1 MPSSLSALRLATFA
15 PELTFMGA
23 LPASTCRSRA
33 VAAAFVELL
42 SISRLAPATLPT
54 SLLAGENGTVV
65 AAGGRRVYD
74 ERAKLPEGTT
84 MKPSGKLLAVIL
96 ALVLGTLTLTGCGR
110 LGQNKGLLLAN
121 IGWDE
126 NVAVS
131 NLTKVLLEDELG
143 YESVEIR
150 TQDDLDVTYR
160 DVASGELDAFQDVWL
175 PNQKANLEK
184 VAEEVAHLDP
194 WFLGET
200 KQGMAVPAYMDV
212 RNIDELNGTDAQFI
226 FGIEPSSVMMQY
238 VGKEVIP
245 DYGLEQE
252 LVAAPTAGMLDE
264 VERLY
269 GFKEEFIF
277 LAWSPHWMNQRY
289 KIRYLEDPKDAMGP
303 TNDPAECSTI
313 VRRDLRERDPVA
325 YAFIDALEL
334 TEEQINDLE
343 TVINKE
349 EDPLAGARRWASE
362 NREVVRPWIEAARK
376 AS

>member
-1 MPSSLSALRLATFA
+1 VTNTNGKL
-15 PELTFMGA
+15 
-23 LPASTCRSRA
+23 
-33 VAAAFVELL
+33 VAA
-42 SISRLAPATLPT
+42 
-54 SLLAGENGTVV
+54 
-65 AAGGRRVYD
+65 
-74 ERAKLPEGTT
+74 
-84 MKPSGKLLAVIL
+84 IL
-96 ALVLGTLTLTGCGR
+96 ALVLGALTLTGCGG

-150 TQDDLDVTYR
+150 TQDNLNTTYR

-175 PNQKANLEK
+175 PNQEANLDQ
-184 VAEEVAHLDP
+184 VAEDVEHLDP

-212 RNIDELNGTDAQFI
+212 KSIPQLNGTDAKFI
-226 FGIEPSSVMMQY
+226 LGIEPTSVMMQE
-238 VGKEVIP
+238 VGQEVIP
-245 DYGLEQE
+245 TYSLDQE
-252 LVAAPTAGMLDE
+252 LVTAPTAGMLAE

-269 GFKEEFIF
+269 TFREEFVF
-277 LAWSPHWMNQRY
+277 LAWSPHWMNQRFD
-289 KIRYLEDPKDAMGP
+289 IRYLEDPKDAMGP

-313 VRRDLRERDPVA
+313 VRGGLREADPVA
-325 YAFIDALEL
+325 YAFMEALEL

-349 EDPLAGARRWASE
+349 DDPLAGARRWASE
-362 NREVVRPWIEAARK
+362 NREVVLPWIETARS
-376 AS
+376 AR